1 MEIGKPPII
10 DGAPG
15 ANPAPDVQNATVR
28 QGVMPPPL
36 ADRTDIRPLTVPA
49 ALQILLAGM
58 FDAWTLP
65 LPAMMPDNPVGVAML
80 IVHTFLQAVPTAEAD
95 PQVFS
100 AVHDQLVAN
109 LRAGRRS
116 GSCCCRCL
124 ARCAARCSRC
134 SSRDPRDGVC
144 RVRRGCP
151 ESDAGTLSLAP
162 GMAHVRAAHRTAAP
176 APGASSPA
184 GP

>member
-28 QGVMPPPL
+28 QGVVPPPL
-36 ADRTDIRPLTVPA
+36 ADRTDIRPLTLPA

-58 FDAWTLP
+58 FDDWTLP

-80 IVHTFLQAVPTAEAD
+80 IVHTFLQAVPTTDAA

-109 LRAGRRS
+109 LEQGVDRAH
-116 GSCCCRCL
+116 
-124 ARCAARCSRC
+124 AVVAAWH
-134 SSRDPRDGVC
+134 DVPRDAVNAVRET
-144 RVRRGCP
+144 RVIVFAAFG
-151 ESDAGTLSLAP
+151 EDAQNPTL
-162 GMAHVRAAHRTAAP
+162 
-176 APGASSPA
+176 